1 MLRAARLARGRRGSR
16 AAGADA
22 SFRSL
27 DGSGNSAANPQSN
40 AVNTPFLAR
49 PRYYADGLSSIDAAL
64 PNARAVSN
72 ALFAQAPFRFNSYSV
87 SSLAAAWG
95 QFVAHDMVMTSAHP
109 NASGADVVRI
119 AVPAGDAD
127 MDPDAAA
134 RSRRAPG
141 VGDRHGARAGRAQL
155 PRGPA
160 Q

>member
-1 MLRAARLARGRRGSR
+1 MQTSMENHVAPRLLLLLLCSAPLGSR

-127 MDPDAAA
+127 MDPDGMYPRQIPAT
-134 RSRRAPG
+134 APN
-141 VGDRHGARAGRAQL
+141 
-155 PRGPA
+155 PPA
-160 Q
+160 NSP